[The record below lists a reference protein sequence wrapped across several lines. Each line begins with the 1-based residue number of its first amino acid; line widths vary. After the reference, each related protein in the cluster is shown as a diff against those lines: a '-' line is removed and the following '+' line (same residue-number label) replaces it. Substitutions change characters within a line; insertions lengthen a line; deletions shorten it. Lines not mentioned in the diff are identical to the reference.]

1 MKCTRRAT
9 SRPAALWWLGIL
21 AMISGGV
28 FCGLSPA
35 AEPDWQVGPVPEA
48 LRQRLELAPFY
59 QKHISVAG
67 FPIVGSAKV
76 SDHALREAAW
86 IVRNVVGPRDDLLQ
100 AMAANKVRL
109 VVMAWDEYTT
119 DVPEHSRMEPKVFW
133 DRRARG
139 LGATLRN
146 PVVSCAEE
154 NLLCYPRDPYSTEN
168 ILIHEFA
175 HAIHGTA
182 GKALGRDFDRRLRAA
197 FKNATEQGLFKG
209 TYAGTNASE
218 YWAEA
223 VQSWFDNNRENDSLH
238 NHVNTRAELKEYD
251 PELAKLVAEVLGDL
265 PWRYKKP
272 MDRDPAGRAHLAGFD
287 PSKSPR
293 FRWRE
298 AALVDKPLVLVQTA
312 LGDIEI
318 ELEAARAPVTTKNFL
333 RYALE
338 GFYADGTIGRAGA
351 LADQPTGDVK
361 VEVIRASANPADGK
375 VLSAH
380 PAGTYS
386 RYGAAARG
394 RRRLDGSRR
403 SRFRPRAFL
412 HLHRR
417 SARVG
422 LRRQRPPR
430 RPGFCSVWP
439 RRQGHGY
446 RAEDPPT
453 ARRRA
458 APFPARAHSA
468 GHPDKVNDEVT
479 NLPTSRCNQ
488 FQP

>member
-1 MKCTRRAT
+1 MKRTRRAIT
-9 SRPAALWWLGIL
+9 RPAALGWLGIL
-21 AMISGGV
+21 GMLSGGL

-59 QKHISVAG
+59 QKHTSVGG
-67 FPIVGSAKV
+67 FPIVGSARV
-76 SDHALREAAW
+76 SDDALREAAW
-86 IVRNVVGPRDDLLQ
+86 ILRNVVGPRDDLLQ

-119 DVPEHSRMEPKVFW
+119 DVPEHSGMEPKVFW

-182 GKALGRDFDRRLRAA
+182 GKVLGRDFDRRLRAA
-197 FKNATEQGLFKG
+197 FKNATEQGLFKE

-223 VQSWFDNNRENDSLH
+223 VQSWFDNNRQNDSLH

-251 PELAKLVAEVLGDL
+251 PELAELVAEVLGDR
-265 PWRYKKP
+265 PWRYRKP
-272 MDRDPAGRAHLAGFD
+272 MERDPGGRAHLAGFD

-338 GFYADGTIGRAGA
+338 GFYADGTICRAVA
-351 LADQPTGDVK
+351 LADQPPGDVK
-361 VEVIRASANPADGK
+361 IEVIRASANPADGK
-375 VLSAH
+375 EFFPPIPLERTRDTGLSH
-380 PAGTYS
+380 VD
-386 RYGAAARG
+386 GAISMVRDAP
-394 RRRLDGSRR
+394 D
-403 SRFRPRAFL
+403 
-412 HLHRR
+412 
-417 SARVG
+417 SARERFFICIG
-422 LRRQRPPR
+422 DQPEFDF
-430 RPGFCSVWP
+430 G
-439 RRQGHGY
+439 GK
-446 RAEDPPT
+446 
-453 ARRRA
+453 
-458 APFPARAHSA
+458 
-468 GHPDKVNDEVT
+468 GHPDGQGFAAFGRVVKGMDVVLKIHQQPADGQPP
-479 NLPTSRCNQ
+479 LPPVLIQRAIRTR
-488 FQP
+488 